1 MVMDDLLNSAGHCR
15 RYMDLCAL
23 ANIADCMSMK
33 SLETRYYIMEGLKHI
48 YNKGFQAFI
57 NQQSYSLFKETQMLG
72 YVNVSFYIAPLIN
85 AIVRVGTM
93 EEKRLLF
100 EAFIN
105 PTAPIQT
112 NKRGARPGDMEQ
124 TAIEI
129 ARRAANA
136 RTRQNKTKETAVSIL
151 DNRVQ
156 KEGLFENK
164 ILIIEVEEDDKV
176 PQELRGLICA
186 QFVNS
191 YHRPCAIVA
200 RNKEGYLRG
209 SMRGNAAFE
218 GVPDFKSFLENSG
231 CVEFVQGHANAAGL
245 SIHESQLQNLLA
257 YANNRIS
264 DEDLS
269 NAYQVDY
276 IFSADEDITPYA
288 ISIAEKPDLWGG
300 DIEEPRI
307 VIENIPFENWGLFLM
322 GADKTSIKF
331 SHNGVDYVKFKDTD
345 FIQEMRACR
354 TGTITVYGM
363 LKKNTWN
370 GRTTAQVFIQ
380 DYEIVDT
387 SNDF

>member
-1 MVMDDLLNSAGHCR
+1 MIMDIKLGAPHHCEN
-15 RYMDLCAL
+15 YLDLCAL
-23 ANIADCMSMK
+23 ANVADCMSMK
-33 SLETRYYIMEGLKHI
+33 SLETRYYIMEGLKRI
-48 YNKGFQAFI
+48 YNKGFQAFV
-57 NQQSYSLFKETQMLG
+57 NQQSYSLFKETQTLG

-100 EAFIN
+100 EAFVN
-105 PTAPIQT
+105 PTVPIQT

-124 TAIEI
+124 TAVEI

-136 RTRQNKTKETAVSIL
+136 RARQNKVKETAVSLL
-151 DNRVQ
+151 DNKVQ
-156 KEGLFENK
+156 KDGMLDNK
-164 ILIIEVEEDDKV
+164 ILVIEVEEKEKV

-186 QFVNS
+186 QFVNA

-209 SMRGNAAFE
+209 SMRGNASFE
-218 GVPDFKSFLENSG
+218 GVPDFKEFLENSG
-231 CVEFVQGHANAAGL
+231 FIEYCQGHANAAGV
-245 SIHESQLQNLLA
+245 SIHETQLQNLLN
-257 YANNRIS
+257 YANSHIS

-276 IFSADEDITPYA
+276 IFSADEDVVPYA
-288 ISIAEKPDLWGG
+288 LAIADNPDLWGG
-300 DIEEPRI
+300 DVEEPRI
-307 VIENIPFENWGLFLM
+307 VVENIPFENWGLFLM
-322 GADKTSIKF
+322 GADKSSIKF
-331 SHNGVDYVKFKDTD
+331 SYNGVDYVKFKDLD

-354 TGTITVYGM
+354 SGTITVYGS

-380 DYEIVDT
+380 DYEITDT

>member
-1 MVMDDLLNSAGHCR
+1 MDDLLNSVGHCR
-15 RYMDLCAL
+15 KYMDLCAL

-57 NQQSYSLFKETQMLG
+57 NQQSYSLFKETQTLG

-85 AIVRVGTM
+85 AVVRVGTM

-112 NKRGARPGDMEQ
+112 NKRGAKPGDMEQ

-136 RTRQNKTKETAVSIL
+136 RARQNKTKETAVLVL

-186 QFVNS
+186 HFVNS

-209 SMRGNAAFE
+209 SMRGNATFE
-218 GVPDFKSFLENSG
+218 GVPDFKEFLENSG
-231 CVEFVQGHANAAGL
+231 YVEYCQGHANAAGV
-245 SIHESQLQNLLA
+245 SIHESQLQNLLT

-276 IFSADEDITPYA
+276 IFSTDEDIAPYA
-288 ISIAEKPDLWGG
+288 ISIAENPDLWGG

-307 VIENIPFENWGLFLM
+307 VIENVPFENWGLFLM
-322 GADKTSIKF
+322 GADKASIKF

-354 TGTITVYGM
+354 SGTITVYGT